1 MKIDKSASFKQC
13 TILPWIELRVAN
25 QSTACYDTH
34 SHDEFSFGIID
45 QGCAE
50 YRNRRQSHRIGKGD
64 IVTINPADPHSCNPE
79 AGTWSYSMLFIDA
92 FEMGA
97 IQRDMLKQVRGLKGE
112 DYQPFHADFER
123 DRTLRSSYLRLF
135 QSLQSESDVLQVE
148 SHLYDFIQTS
158 LRLGSVQ
165 NVPEQPSGSLRRV
178 QEKLLDEINGPHQLE
193 QLAQEAEMSRYQLLR
208 AFKHHFGLPPHSYLL
223 DEKIKRAKVMLKS
236 GQEISQVAYE
246 LGFSDQAHFQ
256 RQFKKRLA
264 VTPKYYQSHFV
275 D

>member
-1 MKIDKSASFKQC
+1 MKKDSSASFKQS
-13 TILPWIELRVAN
+13 TVLPWVELRIAN
-25 QSTACYDTH
+25 RTSACYDAH
-34 SHDEFSFGIID
+34 SHDEFSFGIIE
-45 QGCAE
+45 QGRAE
-50 YRNRRQSHRIGKGD
+50 YRNRHQSHRIGKGD
-64 IVTINPADPHSCNPE
+64 IVTINPADVHSCNPE

-92 FEMGA
+92 IEMGA
-97 IQRDMLKQVRGLKGE
+97 LQRDVLQHERSRMSE
-112 DYQPFHADFER
+112 DYQPFKEDFER
-123 DRTLRSSYLRLF
+123 DQALRHGYLRLF
-135 QSLQSESDVLQVE
+135 HALQSEADALQVE
-148 SHLYDFIQTS
+148 SRLYDFIQTS
-158 LRLGSVQ
+158 LRLGTRQ
-165 NVPEQPSGSLRRV
+165 HIAAKPSGSLRRV
-178 QEKLLDEINGPHQLE
+178 KEKLLDEITGSHQLE